1 MASRR
6 SPARTPGNILVGRT
20 VEARIERIV
29 SGGFGLAHAVGRT
42 LFVPG
47 TAPGELAM
55 VRIERTPG
63 KIAFGSIVELLE
75 RSPDRVEPPHPE
87 LTRLGADFQHL
98 RYPAQL
104 EAKLDII
111 TDCLRRIGSIELD
124 TDLEIPITPAPE
136 VWGYRSRAEWH
147 HDPVSGNLGYIAT
160 GSHDVV
166 DLAEDSFVVPALA
179 TTYAALRAR
188 LAEAPAAGERQEI
201 RAAAGDD
208 GVSLEPP
215 LLPGTEAPVT
225 TAVAGERYRYDA
237 GCFFQA
243 QANPAMLGPML
254 EEALRYTGPEHQSG
268 SSERLAIDLYSGVGL
283 FSVPLG
289 RRFGRVIAVESQAR
303 AATYATENLAR
314 AGLEN
319 ARQVVM
325 PVEEWIVDAFRSHGR
340 ASFVLVDPPRTGLP
354 PAVIRGIERLRPGR
368 LTYVSCDP
376 ATLARDLKALLAL
389 DFALDGLAAFDLFP
403 QTHHVEVVAHLR
415 RTATERERERELG

>member
-1 MASRR
+1 MARR
-6 SPARTPGNILVGRT
+6 RAPARTPGNILVGRT

-29 SGGFGLAHAVGRT
+29 AGGLGLAHAVGRT

-47 TAPGELAM
+47 TAPGELAL

-75 RSPDRVEPPHPE
+75 RSPDRIEPPYPE

-98 RYPAQL
+98 SYPAQL

-111 TDCLRRIGSIELD
+111 TDCLRRIGGIEPE
-124 TDLEIPITPAPE
+124 TELEIPIIPSPE
-136 VWGYRSRAEWH
+136 EWGYRSRAEWH
-147 HDPVSGNLGYIAT
+147 HDLATGNLGYIAT
-160 GSHDVV
+160 GSHEVV
-166 DLAEDSFVVPALA
+166 DLAVDPFVVPALA
-179 TTYAALRAR
+179 ETYAALRAN
-188 LAEAPAAGERQEI
+188 LAGSPTEGERREI
-201 RAAAGDD
+201 RAAAGED

-215 LLPGTEAPVT
+215 LLPGTEGPVS
-225 TAVAGERYRYDA
+225 ARVAGERYRYDA

-243 QANPAMLGPML
+243 QGNSALLGSL
-254 EEALRYTGPEHQSG
+254 LDEALRYTGPEHQSG

-283 FSVPLG
+283 FSLPLA

-303 AATYATENLAR
+303 SATYAVENLAQ

-325 PVEEWIVDAFRSHGR
+325 PVEDWIVDAFRSHGR

-354 PAVIRGIERLRPGR
+354 PAVIRGIERLRPSR
-368 LTYVSCDP
+368 VTYVSCDP
-376 ATLARDLKALLAL
+376 ATLARDLKALLGL
-389 DFALDGLAAFDLFP
+389 GFALDGIAAFDLFP

-415 RTATERERERELG
+415 RTTIDR

>member
-1 MASRR
+1 MSRR
-6 SPARTPGNILVGRT
+6 RAPARTPGNILVGRT

-29 SGGFGLAHAVGRT
+29 AGGFGLAHAVGRT

-63 KIAFGSIVELLE
+63 KIAFASIVELLE
-75 RSPDRVEPPHPE
+75 RSPNRVEPPYPE

-98 RYPAQL
+98 NYPAQL

-111 TDCLRRIGSIELD
+111 TDCLRRIGGLELDIELA
-124 TDLEIPITPAPE
+124 IPITPAPQ

-166 DLAEDSFVVPALA
+166 DLAVDPFVVPALA
-179 TTYAALRAR
+179 ETFTELRAR
-188 LAEAPAAGERQEI
+188 LAETPAEGERREI

-208 GVSLEPP
+208 GVSLAPA

-243 QANPAMLGPML
+243 QANSAMLGPL
-254 EEALRYTGPEHQSG
+254 LDEALRYTALEHQSG
-268 SSERLAIDLYSGVGL
+268 SAERLAIDLYSGVGL
-283 FSVPLG
+283 FTLPLA

-303 AATYATENLAR
+303 SAAYATENLNH

-325 PVEEWIVDAFRSHGR
+325 PVEDWIGDAFRSHGR
-340 ASFVLVDPPRTGLP
+340 ASLVLVDPPRTGLP

-368 LTYVSCDP
+368 VAYVSCDP

-389 DFALDGLAAFDLFP
+389 GFALDGLAAFDLFP

-415 RTATERERERELG
+415 RAATDR